1 MRLQDESIPG
11 EFKLH
16 SYVQDKKTE
25 SISLK
30 NATSLYLNQKGEVR
44 SVSFKRGVERAV
56 GYVIETSGNK
66 VIEQYKRS
74 DANKLRDYLLQRGLV
89 GSSITRTFTTVRAL
103 LNYAYKEQGLTISNP
118 YSGVNYDRSYGVKER
133 KPIPQESLRAIQQ
146 RCRAK
151 DDEPRWLI
159 SIVSDTGMRLA
170 EAAGLLIED
179 LKVNEP
185 IPHVVIK
192 EYHWRRLKTK
202 DSNRIVPLVG
212 ESLWSAKRIVEDQNS
227 HYDFPKFNKTSI
239 TNSNSAS
246 SSLNKWIKGLGYG
259 EYTMHCFR
267 HSLRDRLR
275 AVECPTDIADQ
286 IGGWSVQSIGQ
297 GYGSGYSLKVII
309 KWMQSIVLLN

>member
-1 MRLQDESIPG
+1 
-11 EFKLH
+11 
-16 SYVQDKKTE
+16 
-25 SISLK
+25 
-30 NATSLYLNQKGEVR
+30 
-44 SVSFKRGVERAV
+44 
-56 GYVIETSGNK
+56 
-66 VIEQYKRS
+66 
-74 DANKLRDYLLQRGLV
+74 
-89 GSSITRTFTTVRAL
+89 
-103 LNYAYKEQGLTISNP
+103 
-118 YSGVNYDRSYGVKER
+118 
-133 KPIPQESLRAIQQ
+133 
-146 RCRAK
+146 
-151 DDEPRWLI
+151 
-159 SIVSDTGMRLA
+159 MRLA

-227 HYDFPKFNKTSI
+227 HYAFPIFNKTSI

-246 SSLNKWIKGLGYG
+246 SSLNKWIKGLDYG

-275 AVECPTDIADQ
+275 AVECPSDTADQ

-297 GYGSGYSLKVII
+297 GYGSGYSLKVIE
-309 KWMQSIVLLN
+309 KWMQSIVFSN